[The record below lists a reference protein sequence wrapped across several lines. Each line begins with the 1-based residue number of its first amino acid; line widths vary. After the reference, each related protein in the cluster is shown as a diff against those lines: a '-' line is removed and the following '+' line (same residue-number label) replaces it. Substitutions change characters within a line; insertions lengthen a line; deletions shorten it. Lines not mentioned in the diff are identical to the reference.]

1 MNQTISIKG
10 EVIVTQRASNGKVI
24 DKITY
29 HNTITK
35 RLATGIS
42 NYLASYF
49 TRRGSDAIPYIP
61 SYVAVGD
68 GKKNSNAPL
77 QNTFSERTGLDGEYL
92 DDSNSKHR
100 YVISN
105 KEPGSLSNENYS
117 SVSFRTFISSDDLR
131 DGYVIKEIG
140 LFSDSSGNTLLS
152 RVVIGEP
159 GLEKKQGSAIDILWN
174 LLIRPDSAD
183 DSETATVL
191 DDTNS

>member
-24 DKITY
+24 NKITY

-68 GKKNSNAPL
+68 GVKNSNSPL

-105 KEPGSLSNENYS
+105 KEPGSLSDENYS

-131 DGYVIKEIG
+131 DGYVIREIG

-152 RVVIGEP
+152 RVVIDEP
-159 GLEKKQGSAIDILWN
+159 GLVKKQGSAIDILWN